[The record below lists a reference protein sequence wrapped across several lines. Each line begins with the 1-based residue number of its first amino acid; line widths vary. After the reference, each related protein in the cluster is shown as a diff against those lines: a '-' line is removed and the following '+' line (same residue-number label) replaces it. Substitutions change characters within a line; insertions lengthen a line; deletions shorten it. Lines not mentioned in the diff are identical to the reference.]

1 MDILNKIKKP
11 IIKETFLYTI
21 SGGTSKAISF
31 LVLPLISNYLV
42 PQELGMA
49 ANLDVLV
56 SILSLLGG
64 LAIVNGLPYFYYKR
78 SKRDVAILIS
88 TLIGLVL
95 LLNLTLSIVIFLLR
109 GIIFQ
114 YLYLNAKFQLISILI
129 VISLLLSN
137 VNLITLRLDE
147 KPLRY
152 LFFNLS
158 STILYVLFLLYFV
171 VYLRLEGAGKIYSL
185 FISNVTIAIVHI
197 VYLRKNGYL
206 LFKIRKSELIELL
219 KFGIP
224 LSPHSLSFWI
234 KSGLDKILLTTY
246 CGLAINGLYS
256 MAMSFGA
263 IYSIFVT
270 AFNDAFVPYLQKK
283 MSLISKETEYIEK
296 LNLVKLSYKIYSF
309 FLFLYLLIVPLCW
322 LIIKYIL
329 DEKYLSSFQF
339 IPWILL
345 SLTINA
351 FYALVIQY
359 PYSMKKTFGLG
370 IITISGS
377 IIQCILTFI
386 LIKYIGEN
394 GIKISLV
401 LGSLI
406 TTIVV
411 WWYSNK
417 VYPMPWI
424 SVITKKIEKY

>member
-11 IIKETFLYTI
+11 VIKETFLYTI

-64 LAIVNGLPYFYYKR
+64 LAIVNGLPYFYYNR

-95 LLNLTLSIVIFLLR
+95 LLNLILSIVIFLLK

-114 YLYLNAKFQLISILI
+114 YLYLNTKFQLISIFI

-137 VNLITLRLDE
+137 INLITLRLDE

-185 FISNVTIAIVHI
+185 FISNVIIAIVHI
-197 VYLRKNGYL
+197 AYLYKKGYL

-224 LSPHSLSFWI
+224 LLPHSLSFWI

-246 CGLAINGLYS
+246 CGLGINGLYS

-329 DEKYLSSFQF
+329 DEKYISSFQF

-351 FYALVIQY
+351 FYSLVIQY

-406 TTIVV
+406 TTLVV

-424 SVITKKIEKY
+424 SFITKKIEK